1 MLIHCTHLAHAQARG
16 AMSLVAPAT
25 LHEHII
31 YGTRRSRSC
40 PPQPMAPDAAAAA
53 PAAATDATAA
63 AADAADA

>member
-1 MLIHCTHLAHAQARG
+1 
-16 AMSLVAPAT
+16 MSLVAPAT

-53 PAAATDATAA
+53 PAATDATAA